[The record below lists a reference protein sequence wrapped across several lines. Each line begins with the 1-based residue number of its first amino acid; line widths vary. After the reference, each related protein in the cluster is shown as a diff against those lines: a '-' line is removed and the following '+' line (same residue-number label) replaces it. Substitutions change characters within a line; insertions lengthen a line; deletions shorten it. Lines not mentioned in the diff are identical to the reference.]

1 MPLGG
6 LTKAAWRFQPRHH
19 DVQGKRCLNS
29 LLRSQ
34 STQVV
39 FGAFLIQFTVI
50 GCMFAYGVFF
60 PALEA
65 EFGWSRTFLSAVS
78 SLAFLVMGTGA
89 IFAGR
94 VNDRFGPRGVLTLTG
109 LVSGCG
115 LALMS
120 GMSEP
125 WHLLVLFGLFVGI
138 GLSTHDVVT
147 LSTIAAWFP
156 RRRGLMSGVVKS
168 GTAVGQVVIP
178 MTASALILA
187 VGWRDAFLA
196 LGLMAIG
203 LLVFAA
209 TRMRPAPSAGVQADT
224 STHGAIAGLPF
235 EQIKRLPQFWTFCA
249 IQFTFFPALMTVPVH
264 IVVHGQDLGLT
275 PAAAAGVL
283 STLGGISVL
292 GRLLLGPAVDKLGG
306 RVCLIICFALLFA
319 SLLWLRVATSASEL
333 YLFAVVYGLA
343 HGGFFTVVSPTL
355 AEYFGLRA
363 HGLTFGFVLFSGTIG
378 GALGPLLAGR
388 VFDSTGSYLM
398 AFNTLIGLA
407 LIGLLLA
414 VSLRTPRRQAETH
427 GEASAAPA
435 GQKL

>member
-1 MPLGG
+1 
-6 LTKAAWRFQPRHH
+6 
-19 DVQGKRCLNS
+19 
-29 LLRSQ
+29 
-34 STQVV
+34 
-39 FGAFLIQFTVI
+39 
-50 GCMFAYGVFF
+50 MFAYGVFF

-78 SLAFLVMGTGA
+78 SLAFLVMGMGA

-94 VNDRFGPRGVLTLTG
+94 LNDRFGPRGVLTLTG
-109 LVSGCG
+109 LIFGSG
-115 LALMS
+115 LSLMS

-125 WHLLVLFGLFVGI
+125 WHLLVLFGLFIGI

-156 RRRGLMSGVVKS
+156 QRRGLMSGVVKS

-187 VGWRDAFLA
+187 IGWRDAFLV

-203 LLVFAA
+203 LLMFAT
-209 TRMRPAPSAGVQADT
+209 TRIRAAPAVSSQAGKAKGGVA
-224 STHGAIAGLPF
+224 AGLPF

-249 IQFTFFPALMTVPVH
+249 IQFTFFPSLMTVPVH

-306 RVCLIICFALLFA
+306 RVCLMICFALLCA
-319 SLLWLRVATSASEL
+319 SLLWLRVATAAIEL

-388 VFDSTGSYLM
+388 VFDGTGSYLM
-398 AFNTLIGLA
+398 AFNILTGLA
-407 LIGLLLA
+407 IIGLLLA
-414 VSLRTPRRQAETH
+414 ASLRTPRGQ
-427 GEASAAPA
+427 GEAHAQESAPLT
-435 GQKL
+435 GQRL